1 MRMELAFLFSS
12 ILMGACGQILL
23 KCGVNRLGQIDLSR
37 TEIINTIFHIFTNI
51 WIVTGILF
59 FVSSMILWI
68 KVISTMELSKAYPT
82 VSLSYIIVFILSVFL
97 FSETVSPDKI
107 IGLIL
112 VSAGVYCLHM

>member
-1 MRMELAFLFSS
+1 MVKIKFCSMVL
-12 ILMGACGQILL
+12 
-23 KCGVNRLGQIDLSR
+23 
-37 TEIINTIFHIFTNI
+37 II
-51 WIVTGILF
+51 TGILF

-68 KVISTMELSKAYPT
+68 KVISTMELSKAYPS
-82 VSLSYIIVFILSVFL
+82 VSLSYVVVFVLSIFL

>member
-1 MRMELAFLFSS
+1 MELVFLFSS
-12 ILMGACGQILL
+12 VLMGACGQILL
-23 KCGVNRLGQIDLSR
+23 KCGVNRLGQVILGWP
-37 TEIINTIFHIFTNI
+37 EILNTLFQIFTNI
-51 WIVTGILF
+51 WIVTGIMF

-97 FSETVSPDKI
+97 FSETVTPDKI